1 MKISKKY
8 WLIISIIIFLLT
20 GVILYFVVWGPSNP
34 VKKLQKKGPFNFI
47 LITVDTL
54 RADRIGCYGFP
65 RVKTPTIDNFA
76 QHGIKFEKCIS
87 QTPLTLPSHTSI
99 LTGTYPT
106 FHGVRDNGG
115 FLVPQELTT
124 LAEVFKDAGYQTSAF
139 VAAYVLD
146 SKWGLNQ
153 GFDVY
158 YDKFDLSKY
167 KTISLG
173 NVQRRGD
180 EVIDE
185 ALAWLKDHQN
195 QQFFTWIHLYDPH
208 TPYDPPSPFK
218 EEYPNHPY
226 LGEIAFTDSQLA
238 RLWSF
243 LEKNGLTEKTIL
255 VFASDHGESLGE
267 HQEKTH
273 GFFIY
278 QEGVHVPLIFV
289 LPEKE
294 LQGLTRSSVVN
305 LVDIMPTV
313 LELARL
319 PQPREV
325 QGQSLI
331 SIFTQERKEPGWA
344 YSETYYPRFH
354 YGWSELKGWQNQR
367 YKLIMAPRLELY
379 DLIEDPEESNN
390 LIDSLPQLGRKLL
403 AQLEEFVA
411 KTSQG
416 AYEIDY
422 THIDEETRQK
432 LTALGYIG
440 TFTRQQDLQ
449 GKKLGDPKD
458 KIHIFNQLS
467 EARETGLKGNFDR
480 AIRLIKEIIR
490 DDPEVIDAYFTL
502 GNLYF
507 KHQDFDRAL
516 EQFFIVLDKNP
527 RDAFTI
533 INIANC
539 YIMKGEF
546 ERGEEFLKNKLK
558 TIPPDSQVYL
568 ILGNIEFA
576 LKKYTEAEQA
586 YRECLRLNPSSASAY
601 TALGG
606 IYVIQNKLN
615 QAEESLCQ
623 AARLNSRLRNLH
635 YNLAQLYEKKGEL
648 ARAIEE
654 YKLELENIPHNFRAS
669 FNLARLYRLLKNDRE
684 EEKYLKQT
692 IESNPRFPLSYFYLA
707 RIYLNRGERYEEAIE
722 LVKKGLDLKPEKKNL
737 PLGYFLLADL
747 YNRLGDNGRSQHY
760 AHLGEK
766 IVREVKK

>member
-1 MKISKKY
+1 MKLSRKILS
-8 WLIISIIIFLLT
+8 LSLVVTLCL
-20 GVILYFVVWGPSNP
+20 VILYILVLAPSNP
-34 VKKLQKKGPFNFI
+34 VKRLQKKGPYNFI

-54 RADRIGCYGFP
+54 RADRIGCYGYSK
-65 RVKTPTIDNFA
+65 VKTPTIDGFA
-76 QHGIKFEKCIS
+76 RRGIKFEKCIAE
-87 QTPLTLPSHTSI
+87 TPLTLPSHTSL

-106 FHGVRDNGG
+106 YHGVRDNGG

-124 LAEVFKDAGYQTSAF
+124 IAEVFKKAGYQTSAF

-153 GFDVY
+153 GFDTY

-180 EVIDE
+180 EVINE
-185 ALAWLKDHQN
+185 ALAWLEGHRHQK
-195 QQFFTWIHLYDPH
+195 FFTWIHLYDPH

-226 LGEIAFTDSQLA
+226 LGEIAYTDTQLS
-238 RLWSF
+238 RLWSY
-243 LEKNGLTEKTIL
+243 LEKNGLTDKTIL

-294 LQGLTRSSVVN
+294 LQGLTRREVAN
-305 LVDIMPTV
+305 LVDVMPTM
-313 LELARL
+313 LDLAGL
-319 PQPREV
+319 PLPSQV
-325 QGQSLI
+325 QGQTLVP
-331 SIFTQERKEPGWA
+331 IFTREGKKERWA

-367 YKLIMAPRLELY
+367 YKLIKAPRLELY
-379 DLIEDPEESNN
+379 DLQEDPEETNN
-390 LIDSLPQLGRKLL
+390 LIDSLPQLGRRLL
-403 AQLEEFVA
+403 AQLESFVA
-411 KTSQG
+411 ETSQG
-416 AYEIDY
+416 AFEIDY
-422 THIDEETRQK
+422 SHIDEETRQK

-440 TFTRQQDLQ
+440 TFASQKDLE
-449 GKKLGDPKD
+449 GRKLGDPKD

-467 EARETGLKGNFDR
+467 HAREMGLKGDFSE
-480 AIRLIKEIIR
+480 AVRLIKEIIK

-507 KHQDFDRAL
+507 KHQEFDKAL
-516 EQFFIVLDKNP
+516 EQFFIALDKNP
-527 RDAFTI
+527 RDTFI
-533 INIANC
+533 VINIANC

-546 ERGEEFLKNKLK
+546 EKGKEFLEEKLRSL
-558 TIPPDSQVYL
+558 PPDSQIYL

-576 LKKYTEAEQA
+576 LKNYKEAERA
-586 YRECLRLNPSSASAY
+586 YRECLRLNAASASAY

-606 IYVIQNKLN
+606 IYVIQNRLEE
-615 QAEESLCQ
+615 AEESLRQ
-623 AARLNSRLRNLH
+623 AAQLNPKLRNLH
-635 YNLAQLYEKKGEL
+635 YNLAQLYEKKGDF
-648 ARAIEE
+648 ARAINE
-654 YKLELENIPHNFRAS
+654 YKTELDNIPHNYRAS
-669 FNLARLYRLLKNDRE
+669 FNLARLYRLMKNDQE
-684 EEKYLKQT
+684 EEKYLKQA

-707 RIYLNRGERYEEAIE
+707 RIYLNRGERFEEAID
-722 LVKKGLDLKPEKKNL
+722 LVKKGIELKPEKKDL

-747 YNRLGDNGRSQHY
+747 YNRIGDNERSQHY
-760 AHLGEK
+760 AVMGQKLAHELK
-766 IVREVKK
+766 R

>member
-1 MKISKKY
+1 MA
-8 WLIISIIIFLLT
+8 LIAIYFIILA
-20 GVILYFVVWGPSNP
+20 PANP

-54 RADRIGCYGFP
+54 RADRISCYGFP
-65 RVKTPTIDNFA
+65 RIKTPTIDNFA
-76 QHGIKFEKCIS
+76 QQGIKFERCIS
-87 QTPLTLPSHTSI
+87 QTPLTLPSHTSL

-124 LAEVFKDAGYQTSAF
+124 LAEVFKNAGYQTAAF

-153 GFDVY
+153 GFDLY

-180 EVIDE
+180 EVINE
-185 ALAWLKDHQN
+185 ALAWLEDHH
-195 QQFFTWIHLYDPH
+195 QQKFFTWIHLYDPH

-226 LGEIAFTDSQLA
+226 LGEIAYTDSQLG
-238 RLWSF
+238 RLWSY
-243 LEKNGLTEKTIL
+243 LEKKGLTDNTIL
-255 VFASDHGESLGE
+255 IFTSDHGESLGE

-289 LPEKE
+289 LPERE
-294 LQGLTRSSVVN
+294 LQGASRSSVVT
-305 LVDIMPTV
+305 LVDVMPTV
-313 LELARL
+313 LELAHL
-319 PQPREV
+319 PLPREV
-325 QGQSLI
+325 QGRSLL
-331 SIFTQERKEPGWA
+331 SVFAQEREEESWA

-379 DLIEDPEESNN
+379 DLVKDPEENKN
-390 LIDSLPQLGRKLL
+390 LIDDLPQLGRQLL
-403 AQLEEFVA
+403 ARLEEFINE
-411 KTSQG
+411 TSQG
-416 AYEIDY
+416 AFEIDY

-440 TFTRQQDLQ
+440 TFTRQEDLQ
-449 GKKLGDPKD
+449 GRKLGDPKD

-467 EARETGLKGNFDR
+467 EARETGLKGNF
-480 AIRLIKEIIR
+480 AQAVKLIEEIIR

-507 KHQDFDRAL
+507 KHQEFDKAL

-546 ERGEEFLKNKLK
+546 ERGEEFLQDKLK
-558 TIPPDSQVYL
+558 SIPPDSQVYL

-576 LKKYTEAEQA
+576 LKKYDEAEKA

-606 IYVIQNKLN
+606 IYVIQDRLSE
-615 QAEESLCQ
+615 AEESLRQ
-623 AARLNSRLRNLH
+623 AAKLNSRLRNLH
-635 YNLAQLYEKKGEL
+635 YNWAQLYEKKGDL
-648 ARAIEE
+648 SQAMAE

-669 FNLARLYRLLKNDRE
+669 FNLARLYRLLKNDQE
-684 EEKYLKQT
+684 EERYLKQT

-707 RIYLNRGERYEEAIE
+707 RIYLNRGEKFEEAIE
-722 LVKKGLDLKPEKKNL
+722 LVKKGIELKPEKKNL

-747 YNRLGDNGRSQHY
+747 YNRLGDDVRSHHY
-760 AHLGEK
+760 ASLGEE
-766 IVREVKK
+766 IIREIEK